1 MTTMPSYRRK
11 PVSIIQAWTPAF
23 AGVTTLMLLALAS
36 PLFAESAAAQNKI
49 LAKVGFTQNLNAQV
63 PLDLSFRDENGKP
76 VHLGDYMTDKP
87 VILSLVYFEC
97 PMLCT
102 ESLNGLVRSIRSLSL
117 DAGRQYRIVTVSFDS
132 REKPALAAAKKRVYT
147 ERYGRPSGAAG
158 WAFLTGDEGP
168 IRRLTDSVGFHF
180 TYDPELQQFAHG
192 TGIIVLTPGGKISRY
207 LFGVEYSARDLRLAL
222 LEASDGKIG
231 TPVDQLLLYCYH
243 YDPMAGKYNLDIL
256 RAIRVAGLAT
266 VLLLG
271 STIGFW
277 LYREKR
283 TAAPPGC

>member
-1 MTTMPSYRRK
+1 MKYRIALVFPLLTFAS
-11 PVSIIQAWTPAF
+11 PVFSE
-23 AGVTTLMLLALAS
+23 LAS
-36 PLFAESAAAQNKI
+36 VQNKI
-49 LAKVGFTQNLNAQV
+49 LSKIGFTQNLNAQV
-63 PLDLSFRDENGKP
+63 PLDLPFRDENGKT
-76 VHLGDYMTDKP
+76 VRFGDYLTDKP

-132 REKPALAAAKKRVYT
+132 REKPTLAAAKTRVYVD
-147 ERYGRPSGAAG
+147 RYGRAGGAAG
-158 WAFLTGDEGP
+158 WTFLTGDEGP

-192 TGIIVLTPGGKISRY
+192 TGIIVLTPSGKVSRY

-243 YDPMAGKYNLDIL
+243 YDPLAGKYNLDIL
-256 RAIRVAGLAT
+256 RALRVTGLAT
-266 VLLLG
+266 VLLLA
-271 STIGFW
+271 TVIGFF

-283 TAAPPGC
+283 TART